1 MTNEKERVR
10 LGELVRARRLEVG
23 IATGRALA
31 DASQISTRTLN
42 DIENGRRP
50 SYSRA
55 TLWALDRALG
65 WTRGSAQAVLDG
77 GEPTL
82 EPLGSGQSAASR
94 SSTRQGA
101 SPSSVDTESGSVL
114 TLPASAVVG
123 LNEAEL
129 DEVMSVARAA
139 GLQRAR
145 EILAARRRPQ
155 CDDARDG
162 SEPGEESQEH

>member
-1 MTNEKERVR
+1 MTNEKDRVS

-94 SSTRQGA
+94 SSTRTSRPALVPGHRERQGRH
-101 SPSSVDTESGSVL
+101 S
-114 TLPASAVVG
+114 
-123 LNEAEL
+123 
-129 DEVMSVARAA
+129 
-139 GLQRAR
+139 AR
-145 EILAARRRPQ
+145 ERRG
-155 CDDARDG
+155 G
-162 SEPGEESQEH
+162 SERGRAG